1 MEVWLH
7 ELFVQSPVIV
17 LAGVIGA
24 SFYALAKGAD
34 WLIDEAVTLSERWR
48 VPKALIGATI
58 VSLGTTLPEA
68 AVSVLAAVQG
78 NPGLALGNA
87 VGSIICDTGLI
98 LGLAALISPLPL
110 VKSVVNRQGFIQVA
124 AAVLLVVL
132 AFPFFGGQDVFL
144 AGGNIP
150 RWAGFLFLGLLG
162 AYLSVSILWA
172 RCDNLTGN
180 FDLIKTDPRP
190 MFWVFSK
197 LACGAGLVVI
207 SSQVLISAVEVLAVR
222 ISVPSSVV
230 AATLVAF
237 GTSLPE
243 LVTAMPAVRR
253 GPGEIAVG
261 NIIGADILNVLF
273 VTGAATA
280 ATRGGLEVPPIFFT
294 LYFPAMLGILFF
306 FRVGVWLSGDHLK
319 RWVGGVLL
327 MIYLLI
333 TVISY

>member
-1 MEVWLH
+1 MEAWLH
-7 ELFVQSPVIV
+7 VLLDQAPLII

-24 SFYALAKGAD
+24 SFYALAQGAN

-68 AVSVLAAVQG
+68 TVSVLAAVQG

-98 LGLAALISPLPL
+98 LGLATLISPLPL

-132 AFPFFGGQDVFL
+132 AFPFPGWRDVL
-144 AGGNIP
+144 GAGGNIP
-150 RWAGFLFLGLLG
+150 RWAGFLMLGLLA
-162 AYLSVSILWA
+162 AYLYISIIWA
-172 RCDNLTGN
+172 RRDNLPDGV
-180 FDLIKTDPRP
+180 DLIKTDSRSMP
-190 MFWVFSK
+190 WVFAK
-197 LACGAGLVVI
+197 LVCGAGLVVI
-207 SSQVLISAVEVLAVR
+207 SSQALITAVEILALR
-222 ISVPSSVV
+222 IGVPSSIV

-243 LVTAMPAVRR
+243 LVTSLTAVRR
-253 GPGEIAVG
+253 GHGEIAVG

-280 ATRGGLEVPPIFFT
+280 ATRGGLEVPVIFFT
-294 LYFPAMLGILFF
+294 LYFPAMLGILLL
-306 FRVGVWLSGDHLK
+306 FRAGAWLSGDYLK
-319 RWVGGVLL
+319 RWVGGLL
-327 MIYLLI
+327 LLAYLVVTI
-333 TVISY
+333 IGY